1 MERDSQM
8 LAMLLQEAASR
19 DIYVEPRSLAVAKRG
34 VCTFVQKATALQ
46 NGGAN
51 LALIVNN
58 GKHLFLL
65 AVCFNSLL
73 IFGRHFVAMTGL
85 IFLDW

>member
-1 MERDSQM
+1 M

-34 VCTFVQKATALQ
+34 VCTFVQKAMALQ

-58 GKHLFLL
+58 GELCYSNSCFWMLF
-65 AVCFNSLL
+65 FFFS
-73 IFGRHFVAMTGL
+73 HS
-85 IFLDW
+85 